1 MKIHALLASLA
12 LVGCQTQE
20 TTPVVAPV
28 PVVPAQRNLAV
39 GATPESVTK
48 GFGGKYFVTLMGT
61 SRKLGDADGKIVQVD
76 SEKVTVLTEGLD
88 DPKGIVFVA
97 NQLITADFDKV
108 WSIDAKGKK
117 TLLAGPSAFPTP
129 PTFLNDVVVSP
140 DKQSVLITDMGA
152 VTKMRGADGKLFAID
167 SPEHKAIPVVARVF
181 QVTLEGK
188 VTEVIAPTAK
198 MLNPN
203 GIDVMA
209 NGRIRI
215 AEFFTGDVLE
225 YKDGAF
231 KTIAK
236 GHRSGDGIV
245 HDSKGRFY
253 VSEVMTGRVTRY
265 EADGS
270 GQTELGQG
278 LKAAADHFLD
288 EKAGVLIVPD
298 SKAGEL
304 VFIAL

>member
-1 MKIHALLASLA
+1 
-12 LVGCQTQE
+12 
-20 TTPVVAPV
+20 
-28 PVVPAQRNLAV
+28 V

-61 SRKLGDADGKIVQVD
+61 SRKAGDGDGKIVKVD
-76 SEKVTVLTEGLD
+76 GDKVTVLTEGLD
-88 DPKGIVFVA
+88 DPKGIVYVGK
-97 NQLITADFDKV
+97 QLITADFDKV

-117 TLLAGPSAFPTP
+117 TLLAGPAAFPTP

-140 DKQSVLITDMGA
+140 DKKSVLITDMGA

-181 QVTLEGK
+181 RVTLDGK
-188 VTEVIAPTAK
+188 VTEVIAPNPI

-203 GIDVMA
+203 GIDVLA
-209 NGRIRI
+209 DGRIRI
-215 AEFFTGDVLE
+215 AEFFLGNVLE

-270 GQTELGQG
+270 GQTELAEG

>member
-1 MKIHALLASLA
+1 MKTALLFLVALASLPLSA
-12 LVGCQTQE
+12 
-20 TTPVVAPV
+20 AP
-28 PVVPAQRNLAV
+28 RKLAV

-48 GFGGKYFVTLMGT
+48 GFEGKYFVTLMGT
-61 SRKLGDADGKIVQVD
+61 SRKLGDGDGKIAQVD
-76 SEKVTVLTEGLD
+76 GDKVTILAEGLD
-88 DPKGIVFVA
+88 DPKGIVFVGDR
-97 NQLITADFDKV
+97 LITADFDKV
-108 WSIDAKGKK
+108 WSIDAKGQK
-117 TLLAGPSAFPTP
+117 TLLAGPAAFTTA

-152 VTKMRGADGKLFAID
+152 VTKMRGTDGKLFGID

-188 VTEVIAPTAK
+188 VTEVIAPNPI

-203 GIDVMA
+203 GIDVLA
-209 NGRIRI
+209 DGRIRI
-215 AEFFTGDVLE
+215 AEFFLGNVLE

-270 GQTELGQG
+270 GQTELAEG

-304 VFIAL
+304 VFLSL

>member
-1 MKIHALLASLA
+1 
-12 LVGCQTQE
+12 
-20 TTPVVAPV
+20 
-28 PVVPAQRNLAV
+28 
-39 GATPESVTK
+39 
-48 GFGGKYFVTLMGT
+48 
-61 SRKLGDADGKIVQVD
+61 
-76 SEKVTVLTEGLD
+76 
-88 DPKGIVFVA
+88 
-97 NQLITADFDKV
+97 
-108 WSIDAKGKK
+108 
-117 TLLAGPSAFPTP
+117 
-129 PTFLNDVVVSP
+129 
-140 DKQSVLITDMGA
+140 
-152 VTKMRGADGKLFAID
+152 
-167 SPEHKAIPVVARVF
+167 
-181 QVTLEGK
+181 
-188 VTEVIAPTAK
+188 

-203 GIDVMA
+203 GIDVLA
-209 NGRIRI
+209 DGRIRI
-215 AEFFTGDVLE
+215 AEFFLGNVLE

-270 GQTELGQG
+270 GQTELAEG

-288 EKAGVLIVPD
+288 EEAGVLIVPD

>member
-1 MKIHALLASLA
+1 MKTALLFLVALASLPLSA
-12 LVGCQTQE
+12 
-20 TTPVVAPV
+20 AP
-28 PVVPAQRNLAV
+28 RKLAV

-48 GFGGKYFVTLMGT
+48 GFEDKYFVTLMGT
-61 SRKLGDADGKIVQVD
+61 SRKLGDGDGKIAQVD
-76 SEKVTVLTEGLD
+76 GDKVTILAEGLD
-88 DPKGIVFVA
+88 DPKGIVFVGDR
-97 NQLITADFDKV
+97 LITADFDKV
-108 WSIDAKGKK
+108 WSIDAKGQK
-117 TLLAGPSAFPTP
+117 TLLAGPAAFPTV

-152 VTKMRGADGKLFAID
+152 VTKMRGVDGKLFGID

-181 QVTLEGK
+181 RVTLDGK
-188 VTEVIAPTAK
+188 VTEVIAPNPI

-203 GIDVMA
+203 GIDVLA
-209 NGRIRI
+209 DGRIRI
-215 AEFFTGDVLE
+215 AEFFLGNVLE

-270 GQTELGQG
+270 GQTELAEG

-288 EKAGVLIVPD
+288 EQAGMLIVPD